1 MKFEWDE
8 NKRISNL
15 AKHRLDFQDAHLV
28 FNDESFFVEDERY
41 QYDEARFIL
50 YGTLLGRV
58 IVVVFSMPDDDVVR
72 IISMRKATKRER
84 KSYYQ
89 KLY

>member
-1 MKFEWDE
+1 MKFQWDE
-8 NKRISNL
+8 NKRIRNL
-15 AKHRLDFQDAHLV
+15 AKHRLDFQDAHLI
-28 FNDESFFVEDERY
+28 FNDESFFVEDQRY

-58 IVVVFSMPDDDVVR
+58 IVVVFSMPDDDVIR
-72 IISMRKATKRER
+72 IISMRKATKREQ

>member
-1 MKFEWDE
+1 MKFKWDK

-15 AKHRLDFQDAHLV
+15 AKHRLDFEDAHLV
-28 FNDESFFVEDERY
+28 FNDESFFVEDDRY
-41 QYDEARFIL
+41 QYDETRFIL

-58 IVVVFSMPDDDVVR
+58 VVVVFSMPDDDVVR

>member
-1 MKFEWDE
+1 MKFQWNE
-8 NKRISNL
+8 NKRIRNL
-15 AKHRLDFQDAHLV
+15 AKHRLDFQDAHLI
-28 FNDESFFVEDERY
+28 FNDESFFVQDNRY

-50 YGTLLGRV
+50 YGTLLGPV
-58 IVVVFSMPDDDVVR
+58 IVVVFSMPDDDVIR
-72 IISMRKATKRER
+72 IISMRKATKREQ

>member
-72 IISMRKATKRER
+72 IISMRKGTKRER

>member
-1 MKFEWDE
+1 MKFQWDE
-8 NKRISNL
+8 NKRIRNL
-15 AKHRLDFQDAHLV
+15 AKHRLDFQDAHLI
-28 FNDESFFVEDERY
+28 FNDDSFFVQDNRY

-58 IVVVFSMPDDDVVR
+58 IVVVFSMPDDDVIR
-72 IISMRKATKRER
+72 IISMRKATKREQ

>member
-1 MKFEWDE
+1 MKFQWDE
-8 NKRISNL
+8 NKRIRNL
-15 AKHRLDFQDAHLV
+15 AKHRLDFQDAHLI
-28 FNDESFFVEDERY
+28 FNDDSFFVQDNRY

-50 YGTLLGRV
+50 YGILLGRV